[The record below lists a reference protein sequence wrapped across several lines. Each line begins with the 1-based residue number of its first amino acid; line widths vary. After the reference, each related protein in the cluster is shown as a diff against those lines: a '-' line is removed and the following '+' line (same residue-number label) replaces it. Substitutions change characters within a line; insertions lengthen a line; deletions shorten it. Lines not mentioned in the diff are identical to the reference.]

1 MVVKLVPKFTKVQ
14 IQQML
19 ESKIGVIQQAVLS
32 RLQRIGE
39 TFVTNARLNGT
50 YKDQTGNLRS
60 SIGYVIL
67 KNGEQVFENFEGK
80 TSTGKQTAKSAA
92 QDIASKYPTGY
103 VLIGVA
109 GMEYAAAVES
119 RGYEV
124 ITSSSITAREELK
137 TALQGLQKK
146 IEQI

>member
-1 MVVKLVPKFTKVQ
+1 MVVKLVPKFTKAQ
-14 IQQML
+14 IQEML

-50 YKDQTGNLRS
+50 YKDRTGNLRS
-60 SIGYVIL
+60 SVGYVIL

-80 TSTGKQTAKSAA
+80 TSVGKQTAKAA
-92 QDIASKYPTGY
+92 ADEIASQYPTGY